1 MTSQVAGGQANLG
14 WKYLFFQL
22 LLTIKVN
29 LVAKILQ
36 STYLCV
42 IFHVNHKTLPFLA
55 VLSWFLILGKIQDGG
70 QDGDHC
76 WWRHRPPAAPLPIK
90 YTSPCWEEQRLSTKG
105 KLVSKYCNIS
115 KTPGRGSIHPLPS
128 PPRLYHGRGMN
139 LRVRPRVNNHE
150 SRTNKNLTWIT
161 WENQYSSSHWE

>member
-22 LLTIKVN
+22 LLTIKVY

-55 VLSWFLILGKIQDGG
+55 VLSWFLILGKIQGGG

-76 WWRHRPPAAPLPIK
+76 WWRHRPPAAPLPINIPHLVK
-90 YTSPCWEEQRLSTKG
+90 KIKGFPLKVNSCQNTATYQKLRGGVLST
-105 KLVSKYCNIS
+105 
-115 KTPGRGSIHPLPS
+115 PLP
-128 PPRLYHGRGMN
+128 PRCTTAGVWICVYVWG
-139 LRVRPRVNNHE
+139 
-150 SRTNKNLTWIT
+150 LTTTDREQIKT
-161 WENQYSSSHWE
+161 